1 MRYISDLHI
10 HSYYSRATSQQL
22 NLEHLNKWGQIKGL
36 RVIGTGDITHPKWF
50 DEIQQKLKP
59 TGNGLFK
66 LKDEFIHTTQS
77 GVPKQCTADVYFMLS
92 GEISSIYKK
101 DGCVRKNHNVVFFS
115 TFDAVERFQKT
126 LDMIGNIHSDG
137 RPILGLDARD
147 LLEIVL
153 ETDPHGQ
160 FIPAHVWTPWFSLFG
175 SKSGFDRIEDCFE
188 DLTPHIFALETGL
201 SSDPPMNWRLSSLD
215 RFALVSNSDAHSPA
229 KLAREANVFDTDLS
243 YAAMFDAIKTGN
255 GFWGTIEFFPEE
267 GKYHM
272 DGHRKCQCRTKPA
285 ETIANN
291 NLCPVCG
298 KPATLGV
305 NYRVE
310 ELADR
315 PEGFRPENA
324 KPFLSL
330 IPLPEVL
337 SEVLGVGPTT
347 KRVNAKY
354 FAMLNELGSELEI
367 LINIP
372 IQDIAK
378 SSGELV
384 AEAIRRMRQGEVHP
398 EPGFDGEFG
407 VIRIFEPDEREKI
420 LNQGTLFTI
429 EREIDQKTKEM
440 PKSAAKPQPKKVV
453 HVREKQASYAIN
465 ETQDK
470 AIRHRGSPL
479 IIHAGPGTGKTYT
492 LTRHIASLVST
503 GDAEPATILA
513 ITFTNK
519 AAEEMRQRLTK
530 LLGEAANQMT
540 IQTFHACGASLLRE
554 QDSFAGRTRDFIIIN
569 PAEESAFQKAW
580 QERAG
585 SKPTKAV
592 LEFIS
597 RLKSQNLTLETMP
610 QDVVN
615 EAPKNFPTLFQAYEA
630 ELQAQNAVDFDDL
643 ICLTVRLLRQNPEI
657 RRQVLAR
664 YSTIM
669 VDEFQ
674 DINSA
679 QYELFR
685 LFAIAAKNVCVIGD
699 PDQAIYGFR
708 GASSS
713 FFTSF
718 SKDFPNAKALQLER
732 NYRSAQN
739 ILSASLQLL
748 GRQESEEQPYLWSHI
763 APEVKVRIETSPT
776 ERAEAE
782 FIVHHIEQLVGG
794 TTFFSL
800 DSQRVDDRGL
810 PQDFSFGDFAI
821 LMRTRRL
828 APPIIEA
835 LIRSGIPFQHFQ
847 DTHLG
852 QHPFVSL
859 VRQTFRFILNPS
871 EHFSFAD
878 LNVFNS
884 EQETKLFQQEIH
896 YKADELD
903 TADIVDYLYQSF
915 KNALKDSETLSL
927 DYKKIKELALTFR
940 KNTQHFLD
948 ALMLQKEVDELD
960 DRADRVRLMTLHA
973 SKGLEFPVV
982 FIAGCEDGI
991 IPHMIKGQRTDIN
1004 EERRLLYVG
1013 MTRAKRYLY
1022 LTHAKKRTLFGQTSV
1037 QAPSQFLSRISET
1050 LLEREKRQPRRR
1062 QKRDDQLKLF

>member
-10 HSYYSRATSQQL
+10 HSSYSRATSQQL

-36 RVIGTGDITHPKWF
+36 TVIGTGDVTHPKWF
-50 DEIQQKLKP
+50 DEMQQKLQP
-59 TGNGLFK
+59 TDNGLFK
-66 LKDEFIHTTQS
+66 LKDEYIRTTQS
-77 GVPKQCTADVYFMLS
+77 DVPKQCTGEVYFMLS

-101 DGCVRKNHNVVFFS
+101 DGRVRKNHNVVFFS
-115 TFDAVERFQKT
+115 SFDAVERFQNT
-126 LDMIGNIHSDG
+126 LDRIGNIHSDG
-137 RPILGLDARD
+137 RPILGLDAKD

-153 ETDPHGQ
+153 ETDPDGH

-188 DLTPHIFALETGL
+188 DLTSHIFALETGL
-201 SSDPPMNWRLSSLD
+201 SSDPPMNWRWSSLD

-229 KLAREANVFDTDLS
+229 KLAREANVFDTDLD
-243 YAAMFDAIKTGN
+243 YKAIFDAIKGGD

-315 PEGFRPENA
+315 PEGYRPDNA

-337 SEVLGVGPTT
+337 SEVLGVGPKT

-354 FAMLNELGSELEI
+354 YAMLNELGSELEI
-367 LINIP
+367 LINTP
-372 IQDIAK
+372 IKDIANT
-378 SSGELV
+378 SGELV
-384 AEAIRRMRQGEVHP
+384 AEAVRRMRQGEVHP
-398 EPGFDGEFG
+398 DPGYDGEFG
-407 VIRIFEPDEREKI
+407 IIRIFNPDEREKI
-420 LNQGTLFTI
+420 LNQGTLFTV
-429 EREIDQKTKEM
+429 ERVSEPKIKEQLQSAPATQPEKVAQVHEEHM
-440 PKSAAKPQPKKVV
+440 P
-453 HVREKQASYAIN
+453 YAIN
-465 ETQDK
+465 HAQQK

-479 IIHAGPGTGKTYT
+479 IIQAGPGTGKTYT
-492 LTRHIASLVST
+492 LTQHIASLVST
-503 GDAEPATILA
+503 GDAEPEHILA

-519 AAEEMRQRLTK
+519 AAEEMRERLHT
-530 LLGEAANQMT
+530 LLGKAANKMT
-540 IQTFHACGASLLRE
+540 IQTFHAFCASLLRE
-554 QDSFAGRTRDFIIIN
+554 QQSFFSRTQDFIIIN

-580 QERAG
+580 EERSG
-585 SKPTKAV
+585 SKPSKSVMET
-592 LEFIS
+592 IS
-597 RLKSQNLTLETMP
+597 RIKSQNVSLETIP
-610 QDVVN
+610 KEILDG
-615 EAPKNFPTLFQAYEA
+615 APKNFPALFKAYEA
-630 ELQAQNAVDFDDL
+630 ELRAQDAVDFDDL
-643 ICLTVRLLRQNPEI
+643 IYLTVRLLRQNPEV

-674 DINSA
+674 DINTA
-679 QYELFR
+679 QYDLFR

-713 FFTSF
+713 FFLSF
-718 SKDFPNAKALQLER
+718 TTDFPNAKALHLER

-748 GRQESEEQPYLWSHI
+748 GRHDNKEQPYLWSHI

-821 LMRTRRL
+821 LLRTRQL

-835 LIRSGIPFQHFQ
+835 LTRSGIPFQHFQ
-847 DTHLG
+847 DSHLHE
-852 QHPFVSL
+852 HPFVRL
-859 VRQTFRFILNPS
+859 IRQTFRFILNPS
-871 EHFSFAD
+871 DHFSFEELD
-878 LNVFNS
+878 VFGN
-884 EQETKLFQQEIH
+884 EQEAHLFEQEIK
-896 YKADELD
+896 YKADELN
-903 TADIVDYLYQSF
+903 TAGIIDYLRQSF
-915 KNALKDSETLSL
+915 KEPLKDSETFPL
-927 DYKKIKELALTFR
+927 DYKRVKELALTFR
-940 KNTQHFLD
+940 NDPDHFLD

-960 DRADRVRLMTLHA
+960 DRADRVHLMTLHA
-973 SKGLEFPVV
+973 AKGLEFSVV

-991 IPHMIKGQRTDIN
+991 VPHMFKGQRTDIN

-1013 MTRAKRYLY
+1013 MTRAQRYLY

-1050 LLEREKRQPRRR
+1050 LLEREKRQHRRR